1 MGPEVGKDNDP
12 SNIPLT
18 VECIADIKCLD
29 KQEVKEQIR
38 NNFDAIFDNGEI
50 IERYMK
56 HSRRKE
62 EEEAS
67 NNNKNTSAHTVA
79 VS

>member
-29 KQEVKEQIR
+29 KQEVKEQIS

-56 HSRRKE
+56 HRRKE

-67 NNNKNTSAHTVA
+67 SNNKNTSAHTVA